1 MSKQVV
7 PIYNRW
13 IAVALS
19 DKYNMQVLKLQ
30 RNNKNPNGIVY
41 FFEKT
46 DELVKVMKKD
56 YDINIA

>member
-1 MSKQVV
+1 MRKQVV

-19 DKYNMQVLKLQ
+19 DKYGMQVLKLQ

-41 FFEKT
+41 FFEKS
-46 DELVKVMKKD
+46 DELVRVMKED
-56 YDINIA
+56 YDIDIA

>member
-1 MSKQVV
+1 MRKQVV

-19 DKYNMQVLKLQ
+19 DKYGMQVLKLQ

-41 FFEKT
+41 FFEKS
-46 DELVKVMKKD
+46 DELVRIMKQD
-56 YDINIA
+56 YDIDIA